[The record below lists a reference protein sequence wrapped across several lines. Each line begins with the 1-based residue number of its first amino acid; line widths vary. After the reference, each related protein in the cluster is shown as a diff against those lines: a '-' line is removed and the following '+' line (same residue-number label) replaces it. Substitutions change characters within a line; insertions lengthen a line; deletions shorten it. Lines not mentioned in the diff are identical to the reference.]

1 MILSN
6 YFIKNNKTKIKP
18 KKTELLNLFS
28 TFMTQN
34 EKPYQS
40 KYTDIKNPWLNIYK
54 EVLKRKYIKEKK
66 NINGDDNIDKKMNI
80 EIKTEESAAKYF

>member
-40 KYTDIKNPWLNIYK
+40 KYTDIKNP
-54 EVLKRKYIKEKK
+54 
-66 NINGDDNIDKKMNI
+66 
-80 EIKTEESAAKYF
+80 